1 MAMSGVKLTNEC
13 QNTYQAIQKDKK
25 FRYAI
30 FKIADGEICLD
41 KVRKTTK
48 CALRGT
54 RFPPEISFFLCVW
67 HRMGSPLHFC
77 GGKIG
82 DFPRAL
88 H

>member
-41 KVRKTTK
+41 KVRKTTTSST
-48 CALRGT
+48 CALSGT
-54 RFPPEISFFLCVW
+54 RFPPRFISLFLTPYEN
-67 HRMGSPLHFC
+67 SPTFLRW
-77 GGKIG
+77 KNW
-82 DFPRAL
+82 
-88 H
+88 